1 MSRMIIGALRFKLA
15 VFGATSLK
23 DKRRVVK
30 SLKER
35 LIHKFNASVAEVG
48 SLDHRQ
54 QAELGAV
61 IVGNDGSFV
70 ESCLDNVESDEI
82 RFEIVQQRVQ
92 QSHFRL
98 GHGVEVVHEH
108 FEPVPCDLPNL

>member
-1 MSRMIIGALRFKLA
+1 MIVGVLKVSLLIRESR
-15 VFGATSLK
+15 SLK

-54 QAELGAV
+54 QAELGAT
-61 IVGNDGSFV
+61 IVGNDSAFV
-70 ESCLDNVESDEI
+70 ESCLDKMVDYIRLDRGGSLVDYEVEL
-82 RFEIVQQRVQ
+82 F
-92 QSHFRL
+92 
-98 GHGVEVVHEH
+98 
-108 FEPVPCDLPNL
+108 

>member
-1 MSRMIIGALRFKLA
+1 MSRMVIGALRFKLA

-23 DKRRVVK
+23 DKRRVIK

-54 QAELGAV
+54 QAELGAT
-61 IVGNDGSFV
+61 IVGNDGAFV
-70 ESCLDNVESDEI
+70 ESCLDKMVDYIRMDRAASLVDYEVEL
-82 RFEIVQQRVQ
+82 F
-92 QSHFRL
+92 
-98 GHGVEVVHEH
+98 
-108 FEPVPCDLPNL
+108 